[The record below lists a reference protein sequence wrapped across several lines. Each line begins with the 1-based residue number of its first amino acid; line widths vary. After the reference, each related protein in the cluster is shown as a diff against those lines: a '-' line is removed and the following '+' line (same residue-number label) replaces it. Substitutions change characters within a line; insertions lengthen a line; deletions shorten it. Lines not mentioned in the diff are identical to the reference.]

1 MQMRRTREDIDHLA
15 DSRERIIELHCH
27 TEIGVNDV
35 SQSNESVAPVVEVST
50 TDARNVIVTPR
61 SKMSSP
67 LNQLRQ
73 RIKSTSAPGTP
84 KAIGFSAKTKRESQT
99 LDQTKNLHS
108 SSTIKKKIVSSG
120 GDDMTSIKNHQRLHR
135 NKFGATLRRET
146 ILSHRHYKAVC
157 ISTIIVFI
165 TLHLLLGL
173 NQYFAEHP
181 LCPYEAPGSPWI
193 RDINI
198 FTAGG
203 LIFSMLL
210 QMNRIQLSTFRE
222 HNDIGTMSSYFASLC
237 VNFIAGISHISI
249 IFWDWG
255 GNCKDAYG

>member
-1 MQMRRTREDIDHLA
+1 LKRFENTDTVMSSE
-15 DSRERIIELHCH
+15 
-27 TEIGVNDV
+27 EIGSDHDV
-35 SQSNESVAPVVEVST
+35 DVQSMPSQSATSEQQDGRRQAGHIRSVSS
-50 TDARNVIVTPR
+50 IPR
-61 SKMSSP
+61 SKNMLSLGTARQSHLSTP
-67 LNQLRQ
+67 NSTPRQTKLR
-73 RIKSTSAPGTP
+73 TP
-84 KAIGFSAKTKRESQT
+84 TNA
-99 LDQTKNLHS
+99 TKNLG
-108 SSTIKKKIVSSG
+108 STKKKVVSMG
-120 GDDMTSIKNHQRLHR
+120 GDDLTSLQKHRNH

-157 ISTIIVFI
+157 TFAIVIFI
-165 TLHLLLGL
+165 MLHLSLGL
-173 NQYFAEHP
+173 DHYLAEHP
-181 LCPYEAPGSPWI
+181 LCPFEAPGSPWI

-203 LIFSMLL
+203 LVFAMFL

-249 IFWDWG
+249 VFWDWG